1 MSNNYY
7 YQHSYPY
14 YYYNNHHSSQNAS
27 NINSTKFYETR
38 FVICPFCGSKAHVK
52 LTKTHHLMLR
62 CDLCRALIFAN
73 AERSQQY
80 LLTLPEF
87 REYY

>member
-1 MSNNYY
+1 MSNY
-7 YQHSYPY
+7 YPY
-14 YYYNNHHSSQNAS
+14 YYFSNNNQNANTINNS
-27 NINSTKFYETR
+27 NFYETR